1 MIVTVI
7 ALGEEDPVVMAV
19 NAASLAL
26 GVSEIPW
33 AGPVGAVRI
42 GKYFDFEKGESLV
55 VNAGLSLKS
64 NDTKYKYDLVACGKD
79 GNINMIESR
88 SAPDQRRRT

>member
-1 MIVTVI
+1 MTVI

-26 GVSEIPW
+26 SYPRYLGQDLWVLCVLENIL
-33 AGPVGAVRI
+33 I
-42 GKYFDFEKGESLV
+42 LKKESLV